1 MRWGWVVVLGMF
13 VLSVDEPQ
21 WIRVFSGLS
30 PRQFDRLVS
39 IVADRGGVRIADG
52 RACRPWS
59 LRLADR
65 VLLVAVY
72 LRTNLTHRQI
82 APLFGVDKSAVN
94 RIIASLEPL
103 LALETTP
110 IADTAGKVFIVDGTV
125 IPVHDATVADASK
138 NYRRSANLQVMID
151 ADTCLAIAVAGP
163 LKGSR
168 HDSHA
173 YTESGIEA
181 AAGTAAVMADG
192 GYQGNDVIMPYRK
205 PIGGQ
210 LKP

>member
-94 RIIASLEPL
+94 RINASLKPL

-110 IADTAGKVFIVDGTV
+110 TADTAGKVFIVDGTLDTRPRRDRGRLV
-125 IPVHDATVADASK
+125 EELPPQRQPASHDRCRHPPGHRRSRTAQRLQARLTRLHRVR
-138 NYRRSANLQVMID
+138 NRGRRRYRRGHGRRRL
-151 ADTCLAIAVAGP
+151 P
-163 LKGSR
+163 R
-168 HDSHA
+168 
-173 YTESGIEA
+173 
-181 AAGTAAVMADG
+181 
-192 GYQGNDVIMPYRK
+192 
-205 PIGGQ
+205 
-210 LKP
+210 